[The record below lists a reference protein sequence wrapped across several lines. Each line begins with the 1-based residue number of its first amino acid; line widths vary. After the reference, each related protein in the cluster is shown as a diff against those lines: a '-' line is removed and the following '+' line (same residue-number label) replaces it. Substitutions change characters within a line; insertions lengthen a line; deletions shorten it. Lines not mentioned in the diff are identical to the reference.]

1 VKKLDAANDDR
12 VSISTTDR
20 TKIVT
25 IDVDFIGKERRVYK
39 KPPSRDN
46 TKDKWLLCKYS
57 LLLKM

>member
-1 VKKLDAANDDR
+1 MKKLDAANDDR

-46 TKDKWLLCKYS
+46 T
-57 LLLKM
+57 